1 MPKFPIASPAANTL
15 RPSVFTTL
23 TALFKTLPAPP
34 IPLQLGDTFR
44 EPPES
49 ALLQHAVARMP
60 KQKAYAYSNPMGLDD
75 LRHALAARCEREG
88 LTGLNANH
96 IQVTAGGTGA
106 IFVALQTWLQPGDE
120 VLVCAP
126 YWPLIKGMINSLGGV
141 PVEVPFYP
149 GIRAGK
155 PVAELLQPYLTER
168 TVALYVCTPNN
179 PCGTVL
185 NAAQVSEVAKF
196 AVANNLWTI
205 ADEAYHHY
213 IYDDTPHPWLAREP
227 GMAERTASIF
237 TASKSYAL
245 AGIRTGFLVGEGEW
259 LDVARR
265 VNTHQIYSVPM
276 VAQLAVLGAIEGGDP
291 WIAETKAI
299 YKRAADIVRRT
310 LQADFGNADG
320 GGYVFPDFAKELN
333 GKPMIDWIKELLYE
347 GVCISP
353 GDAFGQDYATFS
365 RICFTSVPEDQ
376 LVLAIE
382 RLNRAL
388 DKMRAAN
395 RA

>member
-49 ALLQHAVARMP
+49 ALLHNAVARMP
-60 KQKAYAYSNPMGLDD
+60 KSRGYAYSNPMGLDD
-75 LRHALAARCEREG
+75 LRAALAERGVREG
-88 LTGLNANH
+88 FTGLTPAN

-126 YWPLIKGMINSLGGV
+126 YWPLVKGMINSLGGV

-149 GIRAGK
+149 GIRAGT
-155 PVAELLQPYLTER
+155 PVKELLQPYLTSR
-168 TVALYVCTPNN
+168 TVALYVCSPNN
-179 PCGTVL
+179 PCGTVM
-185 NAAQVSEVAKF
+185 NAQQVKEAAEF

-213 IYDDTPHPWLAREP
+213 AYDGTPHPWLALEP
-227 GMAERTASIF
+227 GMWERTASIF

-245 AGIRTGFLVGEGEW
+245 AGIRTGFLVGAGEW

-276 VAQLAVLGAIEGGDP
+276 VVQLATLGAIEGGDA
-291 WIAETKAI
+291 WIAETKDI

-320 GGYVFPDFAKELN
+320 GGYVFPNFAKELN
-333 GKPMIDWIKELLYE
+333 GKPMIQWITELLHE

-388 DKMRAAN
+388 DKMRSAQQA
-395 RA
+395 